1 MKAECTINT
10 MSQVLLL
17 HIFKKEEEN
26 EDVLGRDKRSHL
38 VAVAGLS
45 CGGAPDV
52 LRTGGVTAC
61 SHR

>member
-10 MSQVLLL
+10 MSQVFLL
-17 HIFKKEEEN
+17 HILKKEEEN
-26 EDVLGRDKRSHL
+26 EDLLGRNKRSHL
-38 VAVAGLS
+38 VAVGGPS